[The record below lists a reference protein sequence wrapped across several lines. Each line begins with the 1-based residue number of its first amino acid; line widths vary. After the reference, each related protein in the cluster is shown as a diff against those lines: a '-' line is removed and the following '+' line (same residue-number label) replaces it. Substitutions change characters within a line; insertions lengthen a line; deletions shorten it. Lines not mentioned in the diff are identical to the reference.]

1 MMLGCAFS
9 TSFKE
14 GDGAQQVD
22 AGGVETHGATTD
34 ATGIRQ
40 KGIEAIPMPTRV
52 VATVGRPA
60 YKMVFP

>member
-14 GDGAQQVD
+14 GDGAQQAD
-22 AGGVETHGATTD
+22 AGGAMTHGATTD
-34 ATGIRQ
+34 AMGIRQ
-40 KGIEAIPMPTRV
+40 KEIEAIPIAINDVT
-52 VATVGRPA
+52 AVGRAP

>member
-9 TSFKE
+9 TSFNE
-14 GDGAQQVD
+14 GDGAQHVD
-22 AGGVETHGATTD
+22 AGGFATHDATTD

-40 KGIEAIPMPTRV
+40 KGMEAIPIPTRV